1 MARPY
6 PLRWRRGR
14 LNRKALVNC
23 SIVHSRDDGR
33 KVCAAERERESA
45 DGDAR
50 AVRGS
55 LRVRYAGVPPYR
67 RVDRYV
73 HRALMPQ
80 VSISYRLH

>member
-1 MARPY
+1 M
-6 PLRWRRGR
+6 
-14 LNRKALVNC
+14 C
-23 SIVHSRDDGR
+23 SG
-33 KVCAAERERESA
+33 ERESA